1 MPKTVIPTDH
11 FKLHPS
17 LGPCGGTVTAAG
29 LASGPVPVTR
39 TSEALPGSESAV
51 DSESEGPAG
60 GPGPEAITELEVLL
74 VGFKFRD
81 VLSKLAMA

>member
-1 MPKTVIPTDH
+1 MPKTVILTDH
-11 FKLHPS
+11 WHPS
-17 LGPCGGTVTAAG
+17 LGPCGGTAAG
-29 LASGPVPVTR
+29 LAVPVPVTR